1 MNLKKI
7 ITAGSLLTMAFAAAA
22 QNFPE
27 KPVQIILPYPPG
39 GATDTLARNLA
50 QRLTTLWSQQ
60 VLVDNK
66 PGGNTVIGAQLVARA
81 PADGYTLLLSAE
93 ATLVANP
100 FLYAKQPYSPT
111 KDFTPITV
119 LTNVPQALVI
129 NPTVPATDLKQFIEL
144 VKKKPGAFSYGSF
157 GTGSTG
163 HLNMEK
169 FKQATGTHI
178 VHIPYKGLAPAI
190 TDLVGGNLQV
200 MLGSIGSVSNFVK
213 AGKLNALAISGK
225 YRDPTIP
232 NVPTFA
238 EAGLP
243 GFSASSWFFLA
254 GPGGMPPAITE
265 KIYKDVASVLHDP
278 AFVRDSIARFGL
290 EVVASTPQEF
300 TGYIKTET
308 VAWGKI
314 IKETGATLE

>member
-1 MNLKKI
+1 MKLRQI
-7 ITAGSLLTMAFAAAA
+7 IIGSLLAIAFAAAA
-22 QNFPE
+22 QGFPE

-39 GATDTLARNLA
+39 GATDTLARSLA
-50 QRLTTLWSQQ
+50 QRLTTMWGQQ

-81 PADGYTLLLSAE
+81 PADGYTLILSAE

-100 FLYAKQPYSPT
+100 FLYAKLPYNPT

-129 NPTVPATDLKQFIEL
+129 NPSVPAASLKEFIAL
-144 VKKKPGAFSYGSF
+144 LKHRPGAFSYGSF

-169 FKQATGTHI
+169 FKQTTGTHI

-190 TDLVGGNLQV
+190 IDLVGGNLQV
-200 MLGSIGSVSNFVK
+200 MLGSVGSVSNFVN
-213 AGKLNALAISGK
+213 AGKLNALATSGNR
-225 YRDPTIP
+225 RDLTIP

-254 GPGGMPPAITE
+254 GPGGMSPALTE
-265 KIYKDVASVLHDP
+265 KIYKDVAAVLRDP
-278 AFVRDSIARFGL
+278 AFVRDSIAKFGL
-290 EVVASTPQEF
+290 EVVANTPEEF
-300 TGYIKTET
+300 TSYIRTET
-308 VAWGKI
+308 VAWGKV